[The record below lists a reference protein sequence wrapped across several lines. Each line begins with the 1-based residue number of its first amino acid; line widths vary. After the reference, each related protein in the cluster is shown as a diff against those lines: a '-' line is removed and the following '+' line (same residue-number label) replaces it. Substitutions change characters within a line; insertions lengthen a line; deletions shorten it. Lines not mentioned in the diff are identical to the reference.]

1 MLIFSIP
8 VSSATGFGASA
19 QEMAI
24 LEEKLQ
30 ATFVAVQAGAFEP
43 ATTGVHPADAQDAVP
58 LPTTQTGFR

>member
-30 ATFVAVQAGAFEP
+30 ATFDAVQAEGFKP
-43 ATTGVHPADAQDAVP
+43 ATTAVHPADAGDAVS
-58 LPTTQTGFR
+58 LPINQTGFR